1 MLTVLLQGCSAKDP
15 LDWWR
20 VDAFMR
26 MHLRSQPGRGGP
38 FLAGA
43 GRDKPCEG
51 TEGAREEGEVHPGRK
66 AAWAA
71 VVTDS
76 DVLSYRRGHFPTV
89 QERAAVSESCC
100 RSGISSSEKNVL
112 PKMKNRNEYSCPRGN
127 GLL

>member
-1 MLTVLLQGCSAKDP
+1 MTVLRLGCSVKDP
-15 LDWWR
+15 LDWWH

-26 MHLRSQPGRGGP
+26 VHLRGQPGRGGP
-38 FLAGA
+38 FPAGA
-43 GRDKPCEG
+43 GRGTALRGDRGGAGGGRGPSR
-51 TEGAREEGEVHPGRK
+51 TEGHCAG
-66 AAWAA
+66 

-89 QERAAVSESCC
+89 QERTGISESCC

-112 PKMKNRNEYSCPRGN
+112 PKMKNRNEYSFPRGN